1 VQLREPS
8 ALAKVEAALAVV
20 AEQDAKAEAV
30 LRAFEG
36 SGAETVDAFADMYG
50 MNPAGAAPAAPRP
63 QLKAQA

>member
-1 VQLREPS
+1 MW
-8 ALAKVEAALAVV
+8 
-20 AEQDAKAEAV
+20 DAKAEAV

-50 MNPAGAAPAAPRP
+50 MNTQQVQRQLHRAR